1 MNKFEEQRMKL
12 DALDERL
19 KAEGMSDDL
28 EKGFEELCSEI
39 TIAIFLGPNDSLTR
53 NDETEDRDYPDEKD
67 LWYYNDTFSNIDYR
81 PFFVDESLGDV
92 QLDYSVRE
100 IQGVKIPVLRFTYEK
115 KWLFFNAVIG
125 QEKKSEIDAKIKF
138 LSTVLG
144 CRWYDAKVE
153 TVKV

>member
-28 EKGFEELCSEI
+28 EKGFEELCSE
-39 TIAIFLGPNDSLTR
+39 TAIAILLGPNDRLTR
-53 NDETEDRDYPDEKD
+53 NDGTEDRDYPDEND
-67 LWYYNDTFSNIDYR
+67 LWLYNDNFSNIDYR
-81 PFFVDESLGDV
+81 PFLIDESLGAV

-115 KWLFFNAVIG
+115 KWLFFNTVID

-144 CRWYDAKVE
+144 CRWYEARVE
-153 TVKV
+153 TVKI